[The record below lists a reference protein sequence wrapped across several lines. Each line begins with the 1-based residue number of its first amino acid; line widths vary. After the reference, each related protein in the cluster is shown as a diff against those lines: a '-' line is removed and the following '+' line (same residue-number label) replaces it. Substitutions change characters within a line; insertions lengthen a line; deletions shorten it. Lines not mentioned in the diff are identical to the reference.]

1 MSRNRTRPKP
11 GTFGYVAML
20 CGAVAG
26 LILVARGNWRDGG
39 LVIGAALVFG
49 AVLRLLLP
57 DRMAGLLRVRR
68 KLVDAAMLVGMA
80 FTMVFMTLSI
90 AARR

>member
-1 MSRNRTRPKP
+1 
-11 GTFGYVAML
+11 
-20 CGAVAG
+20 
-26 LILVARGNWRDGG
+26 
-39 LVIGAALVFG
+39 
-49 AVLRLLLP
+49 
-57 DRMAGLLRVRR
+57 MAGLLRVRR

>member
-1 MSRNRTRPKP
+1 MSRKRSGPKL
-11 GTFGYVAML
+11 GTLAYLAML
-20 CGAVAG
+20 GGAVAG
-26 LILVARGNWRDGG
+26 LILVARGSWRDGG
-39 LVIGAALVFG
+39 LVMGAALVFG

-80 FTMVFMTLSI
+80 VTMVFMTLSI